1 MQRSL
6 RLVQERGFRPYV
18 TEHNIKNR
26 GLAYKQDLF
35 GFADLLCLRDG
46 EVLAV
51 QTTTRSNMNA
61 RIKKIAESEEAP
73 FVRKAGI
80 AIHVHGWV
88 YRAKSKQW
96 ECVEVDVS

>member
-1 MQRSL
+1 ML
-6 RLVQERGFRPYV
+6 RERGWRPYV
-18 TEHNIKNR
+18 TEHNVRHGAI
-26 GLAYKQDLF
+26 AYKQDLF
-35 GFADLLCLRDG
+35 GFADLLCLKDG
-46 EVLAV
+46 EVLVV

-61 RIKKIAESEEAP
+61 RIAKIAESEEAP

-80 AIHVHGWV
+80 GIHVHGWV